1 MRFALLVPGMLA
13 SATAVALA
21 GGPEPSKAGTRT
33 PMTTSRVVGSPEPPP
48 PYRAEKAFPKLEVEQ
63 ALTFEREPGA
73 DAYLILQHLGGWA
86 PPGRLLRA
94 ADRPDVDRFDVL
106 IDFGPTTI
114 AYGLDF
120 HPDYVRNGHLF
131 VGMNAQLP
139 DETHVTRVVRYTVGR
154 TPPFAVDP
162 ASAVTIIEWESNGH
176 NGGDVAFGGDG
187 MLYVS
192 SGDGTADSDLNDR
205 GQDLTHLTAKILRI
219 DVDHP
224 APGARYA
231 SPPDNP
237 FAHIPGA
244 RPETWAMGL
253 RNPWRLSYDRA
264 TGQLWT
270 GVNGQDLW
278 ETANLVE
285 RGANYGWSVTEGSRP
300 FLAGRKLGPAPLTP
314 PTVEHHHSEA
324 RSLTG
329 GLVYHGDRHPEL
341 KGAYIYGDYSTG
353 KVWAVKVEGG
363 RKVFHREIADTPL
376 QLTGFG
382 LDSAGE
388 LILIDHK
395 AAFHRLVPSPP
406 EDAEASARFP
416 RRLSETGLF
425 ASVADRAPAPG
436 VVAYEVNSPLWS
448 DGALKER
455 LLAVPG
461 VEKIGYVDANG
472 WNFPDRTVLI
482 KTFLYDLAD
491 DGRDAPAPIETRL
504 MVKEQGEWAGYTY
517 AWDDDRADATL
528 VAKEGLDRTFRV
540 RDADGRAREQAW
552 RYPGRAECMVCHSR
566 ASNFVLGPCTA
577 QMAREVDFG
586 DGPED
591 QVDRLHRLGFFEAE
605 PTPRESRPRLADPR
619 DASAGLDARVRSYL
633 HANCASCHVEAGGG
647 NAAIDLSA
655 GAPPHR
661 LGVRQAPQQD
671 AIAGPGAMIVAPG
684 DPDASTLLRRVARR
698 GPGQM
703 PPLATARVDDDA
715 VALLRAWIAAM
726 PDPGPPPK
734 PAPPAR

>member
-1 MRFALLVPGMLA
+1 MRTALLVVWI
-13 SATAVALA
+13 VAGA
-21 GGPEPSKAGTRT
+21 GAAGFACEDEGRHAPRS
-33 PMTTSRVVGSPEPPP
+33 PMTTSRVVGSPEPPA
-48 PYRAEKAFPKLEVEQ
+48 PYRAVKAFPNLIVEQ
-63 ALTFEREPGA
+63 PLTFEQEPGA
-73 DAYLILQHLGGWA
+73 GAYLILQHLGGWA

-94 ADRPDVDRFDVL
+94 ADDPGVDRFDVL
-106 IDFGPTTI
+106 LDFGPTTI

-120 HPDYVRNGHLF
+120 HPDYVRNGFLY

-139 DETHVTRVVRYTVGR
+139 DETHVTRVVRYMVDR
-154 TPPFAVDP
+154 RPPFAIDT
-162 ASAVTIIEWESNGH
+162 ASALTIIEWESNGH

-205 GQDLTHLTAKILRI
+205 GQDLAHLTAKILRI
-219 DVDHP
+219 DVDRP
-224 APGARYA
+224 APGAAYS

-278 ETANLVE
+278 ETVNLVE

-300 FLAGRKLGPAPLTP
+300 FLPGRKLAHAPLTP

-329 GLVYHGDRHPEL
+329 GLVYHGSRHPEL
-341 KGAYIYGDYSTG
+341 KGAYVYGDYSTG
-353 KVWAVKVEGG
+353 KVWGVKVEGG

-388 LILIDHK
+388 LILIDHRN
-395 AAFHRLVPSPP
+395 AFHRLVPSPP

-425 ASVADRAPAPG
+425 ASTPDRTPAPG
-436 VVAYEVNSPLWS
+436 AVPYDVNAPLWS

-455 LLAVPG
+455 FLAVPG
-461 VEKIGYVDANG
+461 LETIEYAEPNG
-472 WNFPDRTVLI
+472 WTFPDRTVLV

-491 DGRDAPAPIETRL
+491 DDRDAPAPIETRL
-504 MVKEQGEWAGYTY
+504 MVKEQGEWTGYTY
-517 AWDDDRADATL
+517 AWNDERTDAIL

-540 RDADGRAREQAW
+540 RTRDGGGRDQAW
-552 RYPGRAECMVCHSR
+552 RYPSRAECMVCHSR
-566 ASNFVLGPCTA
+566 ASNFVLGLCTP
-577 QMAREVDFG
+577 QMNRDFDHG
-586 DGPED
+586 AGPEN
-591 QVDRLHRLGFFEAE
+591 QVDRLHRLGFFANE
-605 PTPRESRPRLADPR
+605 PPRREGRPRLADPR
-619 DASAGLDARVRSYL
+619 DASATLEARARAYL

-647 NAAIDLSA
+647 NAAIDLTA

-661 LGVRQAPQQD
+661 LGVHLTPQQD
-671 AIAGPGAMIVAPG
+671 ALAAPGAKILAPG
-684 DPDASTLLRRVARR
+684 DPEGSTLLSRVASR

-703 PPLATARVDDDA
+703 PPLATNQVDDDA
-715 VALLRAWIAAM
+715 VALLRAWIAEL
-726 PDPGPPPK
+726 PDPGPPPHAQ
-734 PAPPAR
+734 APSR